1 MIILL
6 LIFAPVLLLL
16 FVIYQMIK
24 AVLVFVTALFLI
36 IVDKR

>member
-1 MIILL
+1 MIFLL

-24 AVLVFVTALFLI
+24 AVLVFITALVLL